1 MFLKVKD
8 QNLTSNNFI
17 EITRLNK
24 KIYLKGHFFYNDI
37 LYHKN
42 NIIDL
47 FENNIHDRELTSLN
61 GFFNLIVICEKTKK
75 INIYN
80 DRVGA
85 VGLYYYSSKTEII
98 ISDNIH
104 QISSHLNSN
113 SVDIISMMEM
123 LRFRFTSGKYTLYED
138 IFKLTPASKISI
150 DFKSKPQINIS
161 RYWDYSFKNTNNT
174 IAQSEEEGY
183 EILMSIMKR
192 YRKNINEDKVAL
204 ALSGGFDSRCVLGL
218 LLKNQ
223 FTNLKTFTYGHNDCD
238 DITIAKQIRDTY
250 NLDSSFLSNPNYCDN
265 LFNKSKVDKIVPQIG
280 HTSYYMQGMYNQ
292 ILLDKLDNIR
302 YVMLGDPGFLL
313 GIYLSKFDS
322 EISSNQTLVKFIH
335 NKNRAGIH
343 ADTIQKLLKD
353 KSISNDDILNCIE
366 ERMIE
371 SMGNSDDYRIKY
383 YKWIQENRFRN
394 YILASQIDMNV
405 NQNKIVLSPLYDNE
419 FTDYLFSLPSN
430 HYKNYKVYLNI
441 IGKHIL
447 TDQLKKLA
455 NIKYDSR
462 GHYRIKND
470 NYSPRIRHKKIKSLI
485 KLKNKITGRYQ
496 KNDLY
501 PLLELSRKNTL
512 NFRQKIS
519 NLIDVNSNIFNMQE
533 VKKLIDKNTNS
544 KFGLKYTVMIA
555 LSAILTEDYINNGR

>member
-1 MFLKVKD
+1 MRIFHESCAFSRWKRD
-8 QNLTSNNFI
+8 ETCRRDSSSCQTNG
-17 EITRLNK
+17 R
-24 KIYLKGHFFYNDI
+24 
-37 LYHKN
+37 
-42 NIIDL
+42 
-47 FENNIHDRELTSLN
+47 DRWKANPLA
-61 GFFNLIVICEKTKK
+61 
-75 INIYN
+75 Y
-80 DRVGA
+80 
-85 VGLYYYSSKTEII
+85 
-98 ISDNIH
+98 
-104 QISSHLNSN
+104 
-113 SVDIISMMEM
+113 
-123 LRFRFTSGKYTLYED
+123 YED

-150 DFKSKPQINIS
+150 DFKSKPQLNIS
-161 RYWDYSFKNTNNT
+161 RYWDYSFKKTNNT
-174 IAQSEEEGY
+174 ISQSEEEGY

-238 DITIAKQIRDTY
+238 DITIAKQISNIY

-265 LFNKSKVDKIVPQIG
+265 LFNKSKVDTIIPQIA

-292 ILLDKLDNIR
+292 ILLDKLDDVKYI
-302 YVMLGDPGFLL
+302 MLGDPGFIL

-322 EISSNQTLVKFIH
+322 KISSNQKLVKFIQ

-343 ADTIQKLLKD
+343 SDTIQKILKD
-353 KSISNDDILNCIE
+353 KSISSDDILNCIE

-371 SMGNSDDYRIKY
+371 SMGDSNDYRIKY

-447 TDQLKKLA
+447 SGELKELA

-470 NYSPRIRHKKIKSLI
+470 DTN
-485 KLKNKITGRYQ
+485 NK
-496 KNDLY
+496 
-501 PLLELSRKNTL
+501 
-512 NFRQKIS
+512 
-519 NLIDVNSNIFNMQE
+519 
-533 VKKLIDKNTNS
+533 
-544 KFGLKYTVMIA
+544 
-555 LSAILTEDYINNGR
+555 